1 MTTGQSKQTSL
12 RARNDRRWTE
22 AEMRKLIGLWLAGK
36 ELDEIATEFQSTRYA
51 INKLVG
57 RLRRDGVPL
66 PRRNAGHRAG
76 RSNKLWTQ
84 AEVEFLIRRRNE
96 RATAEQIALELD
108 RSFLAVQG
116 MLQKLKNEGVDVRKF
131 GQGKRRLWDAEQ
143 LKGAIA
149 GRGLRVVGPDER
161 AA

>member
-1 MTTGQSKQTSL
+1 MKLT
-12 RARNDRRWTE
+12 ARNDRRWTQSE
-22 AEMRKLIGLWLAGK
+22 ITLFIAAWLAGK
-36 ELDEIATEFQSTRYA
+36 ELDEIAAQFGTTRYA
-51 INKLVG
+51 INKLAG
-57 RLRRDGVPL
+57 RLRRDGVAL

-76 RSNKLWTQ
+76 RRNKLWTQ
-84 AEVEFLIRRRNE
+84 SEVEFLVRRRNE
-96 RATAEQIALELD
+96 QATAEQIALELD

-116 MLQKLKNEGVDVRKF
+116 MIQKLRIEGIDVRKF
-131 GQGKRRLWDAEQ
+131 GQGKRRLWDAET

>member
-1 MTTGQSKQTSL
+1 MNL
-12 RARNDRRWTE
+12 EARNDRRWTE
-22 AEMRKLIGLWLAGK
+22 AEIRKFIGMWLSGA
-36 ELDEIATEFQSTRYA
+36 ELDGIAEHFGSTRYA
-51 INKLVG
+51 LNKLAG

-76 RSNKLWTQ
+76 RRNKLWTQ
-84 AEVEFLIRRRNE
+84 SEVEFLIRRRNE
-96 RATAEQIALELD
+96 QATAEQIALELD

-116 MLQKLKNEGVDVRKF
+116 MIQKLRIEGVDVRVL
-131 GQGKRRLWDAEQ
+131 GRGKRRLWDVET

>member
-1 MTTGQSKQTSL
+1 MSIT
-12 RARNDRRWTE
+12 ARNDRRWTE
-22 AEMRKLIGLWLAGK
+22 PEMRQFIGLWLAGT
-36 ELDEIATEFQSTRYA
+36 ELDEIAKTFGSTRYA
-51 INKLVG
+51 LNKLAG

-76 RSNKLWTQ
+76 RRNKLWTQ
-84 AEVEFLIRRRNE
+84 SEVEFLIRRRNE
-96 RATAEQIALELD
+96 QATAEQIALELD

-116 MLQKLKNEGVDVRKF
+116 MIQKLKIEGVDVRKF
-131 GQGKRRLWDAEQ
+131 GQGKRRLWDAET